1 MSKLVTISFRNF
13 LSYGNQLTTIS
24 LDRPGEITLI
34 EGINHDMAAMGKAS
48 NGVGKSTILN
58 AISVGCFD
66 EAISSISKSQMINHH
81 NDKNMEVILTFVGVD
96 KQTYTVHRYRKLKS
110 PTANGTGVN
119 LFKGDLAGEDIT
131 PDSVDATNK
140 KVEQLLG
147 FTFEVFKRVVMYSA
161 SHEPFLRLKADK
173 QKLFIEEL
181 FGLVELSS
189 KAGVLKSLIDE
200 NKKAFSIEQVRVEG
214 YVRGKTQAEVVLDRI
229 KLQSVEWQA
238 KHDAKLI
245 QLKKDLDQAVPSQYT
260 EEFLNQQRILHAAV
274 GKLKNDMLQLS
285 QSLQHLTNKLSDA
298 ERKRTAVERE
308 IEKLEQ
314 HTCPFCEQHMPDVG
328 VKLDAKR
335 TELVA
340 IDELIKD
347 SESKRTTI
355 EEELLQINDDV
366 CAIKKDIVVTDVDA
380 EFAVLRRSAVMQSQ
394 LESAKLETNPF
405 EKGIEAAEQDLARAI
420 DQVDY
425 TELNK
430 LEKTIEHQTFL
441 HKLLTRKDSFVRK
454 ELMSER
460 LPYLNKRL
468 DAYLTDIGLPHRV
481 RFTSDLDAEII
492 AFGGKHMAF
501 DQLSEGQKAR
511 VNFALSLAFRD
522 VLIRPEL
529 SKGDALIN
537 IFMLDEVLDRGLE
550 NLGIQNVSNLIKKKT
565 KEENL
570 STYLISHR
578 EEVSNMFS
586 KKILI
591 EMKNEMSFIA
601 EESQ

>member
-161 SHEPFLRLKADK
+161 SHEPFLKLKSDK

-189 KAGVLKSLIDE
+189 KASVLKTSIDE

-214 YVRGKTQAEVVLDRI
+214 YVRGKTQAEIVLDRI
-229 KLQSVEWQA
+229 KLQSFEWQT
-238 KHDAKLI
+238 KHNAKLI
-245 QLKKDLDQAVPSQYT
+245 QLKKDLEQAAPSQYT
-260 EEFLNQQRILHAAV
+260 EDFLNQQRVLHTAAS
-274 GKLKNDMLQLS
+274 KLKNDMLQLS
-285 QSLQHLTNKLSDA
+285 QSLQHTTSRLTDT
-298 ERKRTAVERE
+298 ERKQLAVDKE
-308 IEKLEQ
+308 ITKLEQ

-328 VKLDAKR
+328 TKLIAKQAELTSLNELVKDLEAKR
-335 TELVA
+335 A
-340 IDELIKD
+340 
-347 SESKRTTI
+347 TI
-355 EEELLQINDDV
+355 EEGLLQINDDLV
-366 CAIKKDIVVTDVDA
+366 TIKKDIVVADVDA
-380 EFAVLRRSAVMQSQ
+380 EFVALRHGSVLLAQF
-394 LESAKLETNPF
+394 ETANLETNPF
-405 EKGIEAAEQDLARAI
+405 ESGIEAAEQDLVQATNR
-420 DQVDY
+420 VDY
-425 TELNK
+425 TVLNK

-441 HKLLTRKDSFVRK
+441 YKLLTRKDSFVRK

-591 EMKNEMSFIA
+591 EMKNEMSFI
-601 EESQ
+601 SGN